1 MPYASNGFSTDP
13 MFAPATRPQ
22 PRRTRGCS
30 EARSA
35 FSLTE
40 LLVASTIALVVMGA
54 VAQLF
59 SLFSR
64 TLSQSQATVDLSG
77 RMRSTAWQLRQDLAG
92 VTVKLEPWT
101 APESDAG
108 YFELIEGPRR
118 DLAAADRTADIEADT
133 DDVLLFT
140 TQAATGF
147 FTGKY
152 GTERVEAP
160 CAEVAWFCRESA
172 IQPTPDTTLYNLY
185 RRQLLVVGYAGR
197 APFSIT
203 GSNGIAGSPQT
214 LPDSLYDVSLRFEPS
229 ANNAATGT
237 IFPNTLGD
245 LTKRENRFMRNGIF
259 SYQTA
264 AGVSQTVN
272 TAAFPFAFPLDASQR
287 VITNATFD
295 GTDRAFEDV
304 VLTNVVAFDVRVF
317 DPAAKSQTG
326 SAPSLLPGD
335 PAYDPSIAVTG
346 TGARGGY
353 VDLAWSGNAPTAIGG
368 VFPPNGQ
375 SAYQSGGLRVA
386 NVSRNTILPTSTY
399 DTWSL
404 HYEFNGDD
412 DDGDGRVDEGTN
424 GLDDNGDGLPDNPPE
439 YETSPPYPVP
449 LRGIEV
455 RIRCYEPTSKQ
466 VRQITI
472 RHTFTKK

>member
-1 MPYASNGFSTDP
+1 MPYASNGFSTDT
-13 MFAPATRPQ
+13 MFASATRQQSRHPQ
-22 PRRTRGCS
+22 GCS
-30 EARSA
+30 DARTA

-101 APESDAG
+101 TPESDAG

-118 DLAAADRTADIEADT
+118 DLAAVDRTADIEADT

-140 TQAATGF
+140 TRAATGL

-152 GTERVEAP
+152 GTERVESP
-160 CAEVAWFCRESA
+160 SAEVAWFCRESD
-172 IQPTPDTTLYNLY
+172 IQPTPDTKLYNLY

-197 APFSIT
+197 APFLAS
-203 GSNGIAGSPQT
+203 GSNGVAGSLQT

-229 ANNAATGT
+229 AVNSSTGT

-245 LTKRENRFMRNGIF
+245 LTKRENRFMRNT
-259 SYQTA
+259 QA
-264 AGVSQTVN
+264 ANS
-272 TAAFPFAFPLDASQR
+272 AAFPFAFPLDASQR
-287 VITNATFD
+287 VITNATLD
-295 GTDRAFEDV
+295 GTDRTFEDV
-304 VLTNVVAFDVRVF
+304 VLTNVIAFDVRVF
-317 DPAAKSQTG
+317 DPSAKAQTG
-326 SAPSLLPGD
+326 AATSLLPGD
-335 PAYDPSIAVTG
+335 PAYDPAIAATG

-353 VDLAWSGNAPTAIGG
+353 VDLGWSANAPTAIGG
-368 VFPPNGQ
+368 IFPPTGQ
-375 SAYQSGGLRVA
+375 SAYQSGGVRVA
-386 NVSRNTILPTSTY
+386 NASRNTVLPAATY

-404 HYEFNGDD
+404 HYEFNGID